1 MHPAPS
7 VAVTGAAPWMDDILP
22 LPPLQP
28 DADDL
33 SQLLALSAHGLA
45 AQPGPV
51 RDALV
56 AVLNGLLGEH
66 LQQAEHPLATPLQ
79 LRHQGQ
85 VLAPAS
91 TPQLADALGEQ
102 ARQRVLLLVHDLC
115 LDEHSWQRDGH
126 DYGALLAGTL
136 DATVLTLRYNSGL
149 AVHANA
155 ALLAEQLDR
164 LHAAW
169 PLTLQT
175 LDAVGHGMGGLVL
188 RSACAQA
195 EAARQPWRGAL
206 RRLVFLGTPHLGL
219 PVQRLHPWLRR
230 VLGLRQ
236 VSAPLARLAKW
247 RSAGMADLHQARLL
261 PGVGMRPSPP
271 LPLPLP
277 AGVVCHALAGLLPGG
292 SIRQRG
298 DGLVPLDSALGRHA
312 DAQRSLG
319 LPASQCWVADD
330 VHHLE
335 LLSHARVY
343 RRLLYALSD

>member
-1 MHPAPS
+1 MHPAPF
-7 VAVTGAAPWMDDILP
+7 AAALGAAPWTTDIAP
-22 LPPLQP
+22 LPPLRP
-28 DADDL
+28 GADEL
-33 SQLLALSAHGLA
+33 SQVLALCAHGLA

-56 AVLNGLLGEH
+56 AVLNGLLGDH

-85 VLAPAS
+85 PLPPAGV
-91 TPQLADALGEQ
+91 PAALGEQ
-102 ARQRVLLLVHDLC
+102 ARRRVLLLVHDLC
-115 LDEHSWQRDGH
+115 LDEHSWQREGH

-149 AVHANA
+149 AVHHNA

-164 LHAAW
+164 LQAAW
-169 PLTLQT
+169 PLPLQT

-195 EAARQPWRGAL
+195 EAARRPWRAAL

-219 PVQRLHPWLRR
+219 PAQRLYPWLRR

-236 VSAPLARLAKW
+236 ASAPLARLVKW

-261 PGVGMRPSPP
+261 AGAPARAPQR
-271 LPLPLP
+271 LPLP
-277 AGVVCHALAGLLPGG
+277 AGVVCHALAGLLPG
-292 SIRQRG
+292 QQG

-312 DAQRSLG
+312 DAARGLG